1 MEYQKLASVYER
13 LEITPAKLEKTD
25 IIAGLLGETPDE
37 LLDIVPSLL
46 MGRIFPDWSQLELGM
61 GPGLLYD
68 SVCFITGVSKDA
80 LKDTIRDEG
89 DVGKATEKLLEKK
102 VQSSLFSKKL
112 EVREVYEKFEK
123 IAGAA
128 GAKSQDK
135 MKRILSDLLNSAT
148 PSEAKYI
155 TRTVLDELRVGVAEG
170 LVRDAIALAFD
181 VPKDAVE
188 RAYMITNDFGV
199 VAKTAKA
206 AGEKGLQ
213 GLKMKIGVPLK
224 PMLSQIAPS
233 IDDVLGDVEDVAF
246 EIKYDGARL
255 QIHKN
260 GSEVRLFSRRLEEV
274 TQNLPDIVE
283 YAKKAI
289 KEDAIVEG
297 EAVAIDPVTRKPR
310 AFQYMLKRFRRKYD
324 IERMAKEIPF
334 ETYLFDVLYARGK
347 SQIDEPFKNR
357 RKLLEE
363 IIEPIDKKFELAK
376 QRITHDAS
384 VAEEFY
390 NEAIEMGHEG
400 LMIKNRLASYTP
412 GARVKHMYKIKPV
425 METLDLVIVGALW
438 GTGKRTGW
446 LSSYVL
452 GAKDMETG
460 EFTSVGRVG
469 TGVTE
474 EQLQEF
480 TDVLKPLIEYES
492 GGEVR
497 LHPDVV
503 VEVAFQEIQESPQY
517 KSGFALRFPRVMRIR
532 EDKSPSDAE
541 TLERLKV
548 LYEAQRGQ
556 AK

>member
-13 LEITPAKLEKTD
+13 LEKTPSKLEKTD
-25 IIAGLLGETPDE
+25 IIAELLEETPDE

-46 MGRIFPDWSQLELGM
+46 MGRIFPDWSQLEMGM

-68 SVCFITGVSKDA
+68 SICFIAGVGKDV

-89 DVGKATEKLLEKK
+89 DIGKATEKLLENK
-102 VQSSLFSKKL
+102 VQSSLFSKSL
-112 EVREVYEKFEK
+112 TVRGIYEKFER
-123 IAGAA
+123 I
-128 GAKSQDK
+128 AKSSGVKSHDK
-135 MKRILSDLLNSAT
+135 KKRILSDLLNSAS
-148 PSEAKYI
+148 PGEAKYL

-170 LVRDAIALAFD
+170 LIRDAIGSVFD
-181 VPKDAVE
+181 VPKDTVE

-206 AGEKGLQ
+206 DGESGLL
-213 GLKMKIGVPLK
+213 GLEMKIGVPLK

-233 IDDVLGDVEDVAF
+233 IDDVLGDVDEAAF

-255 QIHKN
+255 QIHRK
-260 GSEVRLFSRRLEEV
+260 GDEIRLFSRRLEEV
-274 TQNLPDIVE
+274 TKNLPDIVE
-283 YAKKAI
+283 CAKKAI
-289 KEDAIVEG
+289 REDAIVEG
-297 EAVAIDPVTRKPR
+297 EAVAIDPKTRKPR

-334 ETYLFDVLYARGK
+334 ETYLFDVLYAKGK

-357 RKLLEE
+357 RKILED
-363 IIEPIDKKFELAK
+363 IIEPIDKKFELAE
-376 QRITHDAS
+376 QRITHDAL
-384 VAEEFY
+384 VAERFY

-400 LMIKNRLASYTP
+400 LMIKNQLASYTP
-412 GARVKHMYKIKPV
+412 GARVRHMYKIKPV

-438 GTGKRTGW
+438 GTGKRAGW

-452 GAKDMETG
+452 GARDEETG
-460 EFTSVGRVG
+460 EFSEVGRVG

-492 GGEVR
+492 GGEVK
-497 LHPDVV
+497 LQPKVV

-517 KSGFALRFPRVMRIR
+517 KSGFALRFPRVMRVR
-532 EDKSPSDAE
+532 EDKSPGEAE
-541 TLERLKV
+541 TLDRLKG
-548 LYEAQRGQ
+548 LYEAQRG
-556 AK
+556 